1 LKTLRVGVI
10 GCGHLGR
17 IHARLLAGADGAKLA
32 AVADP
37 IADSRRQ
44 AAGDSGAAQLADYGD
59 LIGQIDAAI
68 VAAPATLHHAI
79 GMELL
84 RHGIHVLMEK
94 PLAVTAAEAEELVWA
109 AHWHGAIL
117 QVGHIEQFNPALQ
130 QVLPLVQNA
139 RLIEAT
145 RAGGYTF
152 RSTDIGV
159 VLDLMIH
166 DLDIALSLVRSPVKN
181 VRALGLC
188 VMGGHEDVAQAWIE
202 FANGCVAQLSA
213 SRVSYRPRREMQ
225 VWSPHAQVEI
235 DFAERRTTAVEPVD
249 TLVDFDFHERNIS
262 ADERQHLQ
270 KNLFAE
276 LLPARQQ
283 EAPAQNALVEE
294 QRDFIESIRTGR
306 TPRVSGE
313 QGCAVIAVAE
323 RVLSSIAEHR
333 WDDEI
338 SMSAAGPLRIFAAS
352 EPRILRSRHWQRPS
366 HDAPGPFRRKEAG

>member
-17 IHARLLAGADGAKLA
+17 IHARLLASAEGAQLV

-37 IADSRRQ
+37 MVDCRRQ
-44 AAGDSGAAQLADYGD
+44 AAGETGAAQLADYRD

-68 VAAPATLHHAI
+68 VAAPATLHHVI
-79 GMELL
+79 GMDLL

-94 PLAVTAAEAEELVWA
+94 PLAVTTAEAEELVWA
-109 AHWHGAIL
+109 AHWHGAVL
-117 QVGHIEQFNPALQ
+117 QVGHIEQFNPALR
-130 QVLPLVQNA
+130 QVLPLVKNA

-166 DLDIALSLVRSPVKN
+166 DLDIALSLVRSPVRHTDA
-181 VRALGLC
+181 VGLC
-188 VMGGHEDVAQAWIE
+188 VMGGHEDVAQARIE
-202 FANGCVAQLSA
+202 FVNGCVAQLSA

-225 VWSPHAQVEI
+225 IWSPNALVEI

-249 TLVDFDFHERNIS
+249 TLVDFDFHERDLS
-262 ADERQHLQ
+262 AERRQHLQ

-276 LLPARQQ
+276 LLPAREQ
-283 EAPAQNALVEE
+283 EAPAQNALAEE
-294 QRDFIESIRTGR
+294 QRDFVESIHTGR
-306 TPRVSGE
+306 SPQVTGE
-313 QGCAVIAVAE
+313 QGLAAIAAAE
-323 RVLSSIAEHR
+323 RVLASIAAHR
-333 WDDEI
+333 WDEEI
-338 SMSAAGPLRIFAAS
+338 ATAAAGPLRIFAAP
-352 EPRILRSRHWQRPS
+352 EPRILRSPHWQRPLRGE
-366 HDAPGPFRRKEAG
+366 PTPLRRKEAG

>member
-1 LKTLRVGVI
+1 MKTLRLGVI

-17 IHARLLAGADGAKLA
+17 IHARLLASAEGAQLV

-37 IADSRRQ
+37 MTDSRRQ
-44 AAGDSGAAQLADYGD
+44 AAGETGAAQLADYRD
-59 LIGQIDAAI
+59 LNGQIDAAI

-94 PLAVTAAEAEELVWA
+94 PLAVTTAEAEELVWA
-109 AHWHGAIL
+109 ARWHGAVL
-117 QVGHIEQFNPALQ
+117 QVGHIEQFNPALR

-166 DLDIALSLVRSPVKN
+166 DLDIALSLVRSPVRR
-181 VRALGLC
+181 VHAVGLC
-188 VMGGHEDVAQAWIE
+188 VMGGHEDVAQARLE
-202 FANGCVAQLSA
+202 FANGCVTQLSA
-213 SRVSYRPRREMQ
+213 SRVSYRPRRDMQ
-225 VWSPHAQVEI
+225 IWSPRAQVEI

-249 TLVDFDFHERNIS
+249 TLVDFDFQERDLS
-262 ADERQHLQ
+262 AEQRQHLQ

-294 QRDFIESIRTGR
+294 QRDFVESIRTGR
-306 TPRVSGE
+306 SPRVTGE
-313 QGCAVIAVAE
+313 QGSAVIAVAE
-323 RVLSSIAEHR
+323 QVLASIAEHQ
-333 WDDEI
+333 WDEEVA
-338 SMSAAGPLRIFAAS
+338 MPPVGPLRVFAAP
-352 EPRILRSRHWQRPS
+352 EPRILSSPRWQRP
-366 HDAPGPFRRKEAG
+366 AERRKEAG